1 MSLLQVPGLLQV
13 IGLRKAFDGLV
24 AVAGVSF
31 QLDPGEIL
39 ALIGPNGAG
48 KSTLFNLLSGQ
59 LPPDAGEVRF
69 GGNDITGLP
78 PARIARLGIGRT
90 FQASGVFGSMTVR
103 ENVQTAAIAGHGQ
116 MFRLDRPVSDLHRA
130 AADTLLSQ
138 LDMTALADRAAGA
151 LAYGDAKRLD
161 LALALVNDPSLLL
174 MDEPTAGMGSAER
187 AALMARITGIS
198 RARNMAVLFTEHD
211 MAAVFATAGR
221 VLVLDRGALIA
232 DAAPDAVRADPRV
245 RAVYLGEDV

>member
-1 MSLLQVPGLLQV
+1 MNLLQAT
-13 IGLRKAFDGLV
+13 GLRKAFDGLL
-24 AVAGVSF
+24 AVADLSF
-31 QLDPGEIL
+31 RLDRGEIL
-39 ALIGPNGAG
+39 ALIGPNGDG

-59 LPPDAGEVRF
+59 LSPDAGQVLFAGR
-69 GGNDITGLP
+69 DITGLP

-90 FQASGVFGSMTVR
+90 FQASGIFGSMTVR
-103 ENVQTAAIAGHGQ
+103 ENIQTAMISGQ
-116 MFRLDRPVSDLHRA
+116 RQAFRFDRPASGCHRPS
-130 AADTLLSQ
+130 ADALLAE
-138 LDMTALADRAAGA
+138 LDMAPLAERAAGE
-151 LAYGDAKRLD
+151 LAYGNAKRLD
-161 LALALVNDPSLLL
+161 LALALANDPVLLL
-174 MDEPTAGMGSAER
+174 MDEPTAGMGLAER

-232 DAAPDAVRADPRV
+232 DATPDKVRADRRV